1 MGFGIIIEVELQRG
15 RRRQS
20 MADKARSLSAQ
31 LSSFSS
37 KKVIIPASHRQR
49 HKSHPYFKRSDAATS
64 PESLSESEPLIH
76 GLTMLLCLSND

>member
-37 KKVIIPASHRQR
+37 KK
-49 HKSHPYFKRSDAATS
+49 RSDAATS